1 MTKPQRAS
9 PSYKIADCELSNSY
23 LLIKM
28 AFILGGTFR
37 ISDTRGPIGMK
48 LWGCTELTLR
58 LCIVI
63 FSTSGRKSKPEV
75 GLPHTISV
83 LFWLEIL
90 PDDKVNDLESNELCI
105 NIGETGNTGEN
116 RKFS

>member
-1 MTKPQRAS
+1 MVIWPAFRMGQYRANDHPYHAPQ
-9 PSYKIADCELSNSY
+9 
-23 LLIKM
+23 
-28 AFILGGTFR
+28 FTFT

-48 LWGCTELTLR
+48 LGGCIELTLR
-58 LCIVI
+58 LCNVIV
-63 FSTSGRKSKPEV
+63 STSGRKSKPEV

-83 LFWLEIL
+83 LFWHEIL
-90 PDDKVNDLESNELCI
+90 PDDKENDLESNELCI

>member
-1 MTKPQRAS
+1 
-9 PSYKIADCELSNSY
+9 
-23 LLIKM
+23 M
-28 AFILGGTFR
+28 AFILGVLPM
-37 ISDTRGPIGMK
+37 ISDTSRPIGMK
-48 LWGCTELTLR
+48 LWEYIEFTLKP
-58 LCIVI
+58 CIVI

>member
-1 MTKPQRAS
+1 
-9 PSYKIADCELSNSY
+9 
-23 LLIKM
+23 
-28 AFILGGTFR
+28 
-37 ISDTRGPIGMK
+37 MK
-48 LWGCTELTLR
+48 LWGCIEFTLR
-58 LCIVI
+58 LCIAD
-63 FSTSGRKSKPEV
+63 FFTSGRMSEPEV

-83 LFWLEIL
+83 LFWHEIL